1 MNDGQE
7 YFFDRLDWVRVRVE
21 EEHWNDQSPLAPSER
36 GIDTEIV
43 RKSPYSITV
52 SFSVFSNASSMLISL
67 GFNDSTRTWKY
78 RVVVIG
84 MMLTIPSIPVKAG
97 QASSITETRVKGRL

>member
-21 EEHWNDQSPLAPSER
+21 EEHWNDLSPLAPSER
-36 GIDTEIV
+36 GIDTETV

-52 SFSVFSNASSMLISL
+52 RFSVSSNAPFMLISL
-67 GFNDSTRTWKY
+67 GFDDSTRTWKY

-84 MMLTIPSIPVKAG
+84 VMPTTPSIPAKAG
-97 QASSITETRVKGRL
+97 QAPWMSVD